1 MTAHTGF
8 RHWILSL
15 DEDRTLNVTLDRH
28 DSSQN
33 SLSYDVMKELDDVI
47 TRIEEVRPRVVAL
60 RSGKDGS
67 FIVGADVSEFTKFN
81 DPDQVAD
88 YLRGVHRTLHRL
100 EHLAP
105 PTIAVID
112 GPCLGGGLELALA
125 CRYRIAV
132 DTDATSIGFPEIKLG
147 IHPGF
152 GGTVRSIR
160 RIGAL
165 PALQL
170 MLTGRSLTARQ
181 ADEVGLVDAS
191 VPLRVLDNA
200 IRIFINDPPAQRRP
214 SLSTRLTNSALLRPP
229 VAWYLKR
236 KAAEKADPRH
246 YPAPRALIDLWNRY
260 GDKPEQMYRAEAES
274 VADLLNGSTARNLV
288 RVFFL
293 QMQLKNLAKKA
304 DPISRVHVIGAG
316 SMGRD
321 IAAWCALQG
330 LHVSLQD
337 LDQKALGQ
345 AIAAADKLFRKKL
358 RKTHRIQAAHDRL
371 MADPTGLGIKNAE
384 LIIEAIV
391 EDADTKRTLYR
402 NIEPRMASDA
412 ILASNT
418 SSIPLEE
425 LAAGLEHPERFLGLH
440 FFNPVPRMPLVEVV
454 NAKATSEDIL
464 TRAEAFVKQIRR
476 LPLPVKSAP
485 GFLVNRVLM
494 PYLIA
499 AVKLVEEGYDAQT
512 VDQAALN
519 FGMPLGPLHLA
530 DSVGLDICLSVA
542 HVFAEYFDK
551 PIPDVL
557 PRMVNNGRLGIK
569 SGEGFFQY
577 KNGRKR
583 RNRAKWK
590 KPEPPEALTS
600 QLLGPLFAEAQA
612 CLDEGIVASADLV
625 DAGMIFGTGFA
636 PFTGGPMH
644 YLREREGS
652 HH

>member
-1 MTAHTGF
+1 MTVDTGF
-8 RHWILSL
+8 RHWIWSL
-15 DEDRTLNVTLDRH
+15 DEDRTLNLTLDRH

-33 SLSYDVMKELDDVI
+33 SLSYEVMTELDDVI
-47 TRIEEVRPRVVAL
+47 TRIEQERPGVVIL

-88 YLRGVHRTLHRL
+88 YLHGVHETLRRL
-100 EHLAP
+100 ERLSG

-181 ADEVGLVDAS
+181 AEKMGLVDAS
-191 VPLRVLDNA
+191 VPRRVLDNA
-200 IRIFINDPPAQRRP
+200 IRIFSNNPPAQRSP
-214 SLSTRLTNSALLRPP
+214 ALSARLASSALLRPP
-229 VAWYLKR
+229 LTWYLKR

-246 YPAPRALIDLWNRY
+246 YPAPSTLIDLWNRY
-260 GDKPEQMYRAEAES
+260 GDKPEQMCRAEVES
-274 VADLLNGSTARNLV
+274 VAALLNSFTAQNLV

-293 QMQLKNLAKKA
+293 QMQLKSLAKKA

-330 LHVSLQD
+330 LQVSLQD

-345 AIAAADKLFRKKL
+345 AIGAADKLFRKKL
-358 RKTHRIQAAHDRL
+358 GKNHLVRAAHDRL
-371 MADPTGLGIKNAE
+371 MADPTGLGIEQAE

-391 EDADTKRTLYR
+391 EDAKIKKTLYK
-402 NIEPRMASDA
+402 NIEPRMAADA

-418 SSIPLEE
+418 SSIPLKE

-454 NAKATSEDIL
+454 NAEATSADVL
-464 TRAEAFVKQIRR
+464 TRAEAFVKQIKR

-494 PYLIA
+494 PYLME
-499 AVKLVEEGYDAQT
+499 AVKLVEEGYEAQT
-512 VDQAALN
+512 VDQAALD
-519 FGMPLGPLHLA
+519 FGMPMGPLHLA
-530 DSVGLDICLSVA
+530 DKVGLDICLSVA
-542 HVFAEYFDK
+542 NVFAEYFDK

-557 PRMVNNGRLGIK
+557 PHMVDNGRLGIK
-569 SGEGFFQY
+569 SSEGFYHY

-583 RNRAKWK
+583 RNWRQWK
-590 KPEPPEALTS
+590 KPQAPRGLTDR
-600 QLLGPLFAEAQA
+600 LLDPLFAEAQA

-644 YLREREGS
+644 YLKEREGS
-652 HH
+652 HY